1 MTTSMTQ
8 DLASQL
14 QGGPVQ
20 QIAQQLGVDPST
32 AQTAVTAAL
41 PLLMGAL
48 GRNASQPQGA
58 QALFGALQNDHAGA
72 GGLGDVLGAVLG
84 GGQSRQTDG
93 AGILGHIF
101 GGRQPRAEQA
111 IGQSTGIGQDK
122 ANALLRLLAPIV
134 LAYLAKRMFENRQ
147 ASAGGTGLPQD
158 MPSDQPSGQAG
169 RPQAQEPSPGVLG
182 DILGQETR
190 KVEQQGGPLGN
201 VLGQVL
207 DRDGDGDTDFSD
219 LLKVG
224 GSILGGGRA

>member
-20 QIAQQLGVDPST
+20 QIAQQLGVDPAT

-41 PLLMGAL
+41 PLLIGAL
-48 GRNASQPQGA
+48 GRNASQPGGA

-72 GGLGDVLGAVLG
+72 GGLGQLLGAVLG
-84 GGQSRQTDG
+84 GSHSRQTDG

-111 IGQSTGIGQDK
+111 VGRSTGIGQDK
-122 ANALLRLLAPIV
+122 ANLLLRWLAPIV

-147 ASAGGTGLPQD
+147 VSAGGASLPQG
-158 MPSDQPSGQAG
+158 SAHQPPAQA
-169 RPQAQEPSPGVLG
+169 PSPGVLG
-182 DILGQETR
+182 DILEQETR
-190 KVEQQGGPLGN
+190 TVEQQGGPLGS
-201 VLGQVL
+201 VLGQML

-219 LLKVG
+219 LLKIG
-224 GSILGGGRA
+224 GSILGGPRRG

>member
-1 MTTSMTQ
+1 MTTSMTR

-41 PLLMGAL
+41 PLLIGAL

-84 GGQSRQTDG
+84 GNQSRQTDG

-101 GGRQPRAEQA
+101 GGQQPRAEQA
-111 IGQSTGIGQDK
+111 VGQSTGIGQDK
-122 ANALLRLLAPIV
+122 ANLLLRWLAPIV

-147 ASAGGTGLPQD
+147 ASAGGASLPQG
-158 MPSDQPSGQAG
+158 SADQGPAQA
-169 RPQAQEPSPGVLG
+169 PSPGVLG

-190 KVEQQGGPLGN
+190 TVEQQGGPLGD

-219 LLKVG
+219 LLKLG
-224 GSILGGGRA
+224 GSILGGGRV

>member
-1 MTTSMTQ
+1 MTSSMTH

-14 QGGPVQ
+14 QGGPIQ

-41 PLLMGAL
+41 PLLLGAL
-48 GRNASQPQGA
+48 GRNVSQPQGA

-84 GGQSRQTDG
+84 GSQSRQTDG

-101 GGRQPRAEQA
+101 GGRQPRAEQVV
-111 IGQSTGIGQDK
+111 GQSTGIGQDK
-122 ANALLRLLAPIV
+122 ANLLLRWLAPIV

-147 ASAGGTGLPQD
+147 ASAGSASLPQG
-158 MPSDQPSGQAG
+158 PAGQP
-169 RPQAQEPSPGVLG
+169 PAQPPSPGVLG
-182 DILGQETR
+182 DILKQETR
-190 KVEQQGGPLGN
+190 TVEQQGGPLGS

-224 GSILGGGRA
+224 GSILGGRGGA

>member
-1 MTTSMTQ
+1 MTISMTQ

-14 QGGPVQ
+14 QGAPVQ

-32 AQTAVTAAL
+32 AQTAITAAL
-41 PLLMGAL
+41 PLLVGAL

-58 QALFGALQNDHAGA
+58 EALFGALQKDHAGA
-72 GGLGDVLGAVLG
+72 GGIGDVLGAVLG

-101 GGRQPRAEQA
+101 GGQQPRAEQA

-122 ANALLRLLAPIV
+122 ANMLLRWLAPIV

-147 ASAGGTGLPQD
+147 AGGGNAPSPAPQEPSSAPQ
-158 MPSDQPSGQAG
+158 S
-169 RPQAQEPSPGVLG
+169 QEPSPGVLG
-182 DILGQETR
+182 DILGQETPR
-190 KVEQQGGPLGN
+190 VEQQGGPLGS
-201 VLGQVL
+201 VLGKVL
-207 DRDGDGDTDFSD
+207 DQDGDGDADFSD

-224 GSILGGGRA
+224 GSILGGQRGV

>member
-14 QGGPVQ
+14 QGGPIQ
-20 QIAQQLGVDPST
+20 QIARQLGVDPAT

-41 PLLMGAL
+41 PLLLGAL

-84 GGQSRQTDG
+84 GSQSRQTDG

-101 GGRQPRAEQA
+101 GGKQPRAEQA
-111 IGQSTGIGQDK
+111 VGQSTGIGQDK
-122 ANALLRLLAPIV
+122 ANLLLRWLAPIV

-147 ASAGGTGLPQD
+147 ASTHGTSLPQGSAG
-158 MPSDQPSGQAG
+158 PPPAQA
-169 RPQAQEPSPGVLG
+169 PSPGVLG
-182 DILGQETR
+182 DILEQETR
-190 KVEQQGGPLGN
+190 SVEQQGGPLGS

-219 LLKVG
+219 LLKIG
-224 GSILGGGRA
+224 GSILGGRRGA